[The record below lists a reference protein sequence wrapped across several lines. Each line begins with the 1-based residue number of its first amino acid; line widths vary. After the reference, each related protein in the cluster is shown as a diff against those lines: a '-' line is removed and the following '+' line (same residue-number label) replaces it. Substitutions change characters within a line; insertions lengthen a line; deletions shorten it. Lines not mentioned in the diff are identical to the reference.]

1 MTDVGEVLTSTA
13 EIGALLSFTSDSAL
27 KTELLKNE
35 CTARY
40 QSDSGSSSPQHEERE
55 QEGVTFDVIDDLDN
69 MWDVLEVL
77 DERPVTVDLDV
88 RHAGAAGVELT
99 PTTPPQS
106 TAAAAPATPAKNARP
121 KAKRT
126 HASCDA
132 AAPPPGDADAASPA
146 ERDASGDGTDG
157 VDAYEEKRLK
167 RMRRNRESAAM
178 SRNRKKAH
186 MEELEA
192 KVNELSATVAR
203 LEAENARLKA
213 ENAQNARLGGPASGP
228 PPAAAAAA
236 AAAPGPAAVGKKVGA
251 ASLALMSALTFVALT
266 GTPMGGLPTIASRHV
281 PGARAL
287 MSLPEERSVGFG
299 ARAAPA
305 VAPGNAAAAA
315 LLSAETAPLWPALHA
330 AASAGAAA
338 SEPAV
343 VPVAG
348 PAAQPALLPSPA
360 DRTREAST
368 GAALAPAVLMAAPPI
383 GADRVIRLP
392 QNSSWADALR
402 TEAAEREA
410 SELAAAASAR
420 RRAGS
425 KLLAWP
431 AQSEQ
436 RHVYEPDWKDEED
449 DDEEATLGPDDGV
462 PPLPFAGTGF
472 YDDGFADGYA
482 EARRRFIFCSRAYTF
497 DVDGRGGAG
506 VASPVVRRGDVAERP
521 NDKHL
526 PAAMPARFRHA
537 ASQKMP
543 MAALTDGSNTTA
555 ELPAAP
561 EPVVSLLLPSAALHG
576 VVTVAD
582 SERRP
587 SSRAED
593 EIPGLVQV
601 TCQLL
606 NATRWS

>member
-1 MTDVGEVLTSTA
+1 MPCPD
-13 EIGALLSFTSDSAL
+13 
-27 KTELLKNE
+27 
-35 CTARY
+35 AR
-40 QSDSGSSSPQHEERE
+40 SHHHR
-55 QEGVTFDVIDDLDN
+55 
-69 MWDVLEVL
+69 
-77 DERPVTVDLDV
+77 
-88 RHAGAAGVELT
+88 
-99 PTTPPQS
+99 
-106 TAAAAPATPAKNARP
+106 
-121 KAKRT
+121 
-126 HASCDA
+126 
-132 AAPPPGDADAASPA
+132 
-146 ERDASGDGTDG
+146 
-157 VDAYEEKRLK
+157 
-167 RMRRNRESAAM
+167 RRNRESAAM